1 MTKPPGSGK
10 VERIAVNLLASLK
23 HHQDLLWILVMRNI
37 KIRYKN
43 SSLGFLW
50 TLLSPI
56 LLIVIYKVFLSILR
70 FKIDLPV
77 LVIGIMGWNFL
88 SMCMGDSLYAVLGNA
103 NMVKKSAFPR
113 IVLPLS
119 MVLANLVNFL
129 LFLVVVCFYLLILHV
144 VSGLA
149 LPGLTLIALPLIIVT
164 QLALCLGVSLISSSL
179 NVYFRDMEH
188 IQGIV
193 MMAWFFMTPVI
204 YPVSQVTSKFES
216 SFQILFFLNP
226 MTGLVSAYRAILL
239 NLPFPS
245 VGLLA
250 LSAFSAW
257 IILLAG
263 LRLFDKL
270 QVRFADVL

>member
-1 MTKPPGSGK
+1 M
-10 VERIAVNLLASLK
+10 NLLVALK

-56 LLIVIYKVFLSILR
+56 LLIAIYSIFLSILR
-70 FKIDLPV
+70 CAIDLQV
-77 LVIGIMGWNFL
+77 LVVGIMCWNFL
-88 SMCMGDSLYAVLGNA
+88 SMCTGDSLYAVLGNA

-113 IVLPLS
+113 VVLPLS

-129 LFLVVVCFYLLILHV
+129 LFLFVVCVYLLIMHF
-144 VSGLA
+144 VSGLIVPGVA
-149 LPGLTLIALPLIIVT
+149 LFALPLVIVT
-164 QLALCLGVSLISSSL
+164 QFALCLGVSLISSAL
-179 NVYFRDMEH
+179 NVYFRDVEH

-204 YPVSQVTSKFES
+204 YPISLVTENHQLFGPTL
-216 SFQILFFLNP
+216 QTLFFANP

-239 NLPFPS
+239 NSPWPS
-245 VGLLA
+245 AGLLA
-250 LSAFSAW
+250 LSALSAW
-257 IILLAG
+257 IVLFIG

-270 QVRFADVL
+270 QVRFADVM

>member
-1 MTKPPGSGK
+1 M
-10 VERIAVNLLASLK
+10 NLLAALK

-77 LVIGIMGWNFL
+77 LVIGIMCWHFL

-113 IVLPLS
+113 VVLPLS
-119 MVLANLVNFL
+119 MVLANLINFL
-129 LFLVVVCFYLLILHV
+129 LFLLVVGAYLLLLHGI
-144 VSGLA
+144 SGLPLPGLPILA
-149 LPGLTLIALPLIIVT
+149 LPLVILT
-164 QLALCLGVSLISSSL
+164 QFALCFGVSLFSSAL

-188 IQGIV
+188 IQGIIL
-193 MMAWFFMTPVI
+193 MAWFFMTPVI
-204 YPVSQVTSKFES
+204 YPAAQVTDKFGAH
-216 SFQILFFLNP
+216 FQALFFLNP
-226 MTGLVSAYRAILL
+226 MTGLVTAYRAILL

-245 VGLLA
+245 AGLLA
-250 LSAFSAW
+250 LSSLSAW
-257 IILLAG
+257 VILFLG
-263 LRLFDKL
+263 LRLFDRL

>member
-1 MTKPPGSGK
+1 
-10 VERIAVNLLASLK
+10 VNLLSDLK

-43 SSLGFLW
+43 SALGFLW

-56 LLIVIYKVFLSILR
+56 FLIVIYTVFLSIMR
-70 FKIDLPV
+70 FSMPLSV
-77 LVIGIMGWNFL
+77 LVIGIMTWHFL

-129 LFLVVVCFYLLILHV
+129 LFLLVVCVYLLILHRV
-144 VSGLA
+144 TGLA
-149 LPGLTLIALPLIIVT
+149 LPGLTLIALPLVVVT
-164 QLALCLGVSLISSSL
+164 QFALCLGVSLIFSSL
-179 NVYFRDMEH
+179 NVYFRDIEH
-188 IQGIV
+188 IQGIIL
-193 MMAWFFMTPVI
+193 MAWFFLTPVI
-204 YPVSQVTSKFES
+204 YPVSLVTDRFGP
-216 SFQILFFLNP
+216 ILQTLFYANP

-245 VGLLA
+245 AGLLA
-250 LSAFSAW
+250 LSALSAW
-257 IILLAG
+257 IILLVG